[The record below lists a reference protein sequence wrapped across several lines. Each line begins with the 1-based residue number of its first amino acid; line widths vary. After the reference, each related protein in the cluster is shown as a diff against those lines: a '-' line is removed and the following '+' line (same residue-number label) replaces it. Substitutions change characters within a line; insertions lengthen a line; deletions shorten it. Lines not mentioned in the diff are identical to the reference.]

1 MVKNLTI
8 SCGKGIKIDK
18 KKIHEL
24 VSELKPILEFK
35 VSSLAINFVSPEE
48 ILEINSQYLKHFF
61 TTDIITFNYSGENFN
76 FDGEIFI
83 SYEDAYKNSK
93 KFKVSFDNE
102 LLRLV
107 IHGILHL
114 SGFDDMKKKD
124 KRLMKTLENALVKK
138 FGKQFRKLIKK

>member
-1 MVKNLTI
+1 MIKNLTI
-8 SCGKGIKIDK
+8 SCSKGIKVDK
-18 KKIHEL
+18 KKIHGL
-24 VSELKPILEFK
+24 ISGLKPILEFK
-35 VSSLAINFVSPEE
+35 VSSLVINFVSPEE
-48 ILEINSQYLKHFF
+48 ILELNGRYLRHFF

-83 SYEDAYKNSK
+83 SYEDALKNAK

-114 SGFDDMKKKD
+114 SGFDDMKKEEK
-124 KRLMKTLENALVKK
+124 KIMKKLENELVKK
-138 FGKQFRKLIKK
+138 FEKKFRKLIIK

>member
-1 MVKNLTI
+1 MVKNLSI

-24 VSELKPILEFK
+24 VAGLKPVLEFK
-35 VSSLAINFVSPEE
+35 VSSLTINFVTPEE

-83 SYEDAYKNSK
+83 SYEDALKNSK

-114 SGFDDMKKKD
+114 SGFDDMKKEE
-124 KRLMKTLENALVKK
+124 KRIMKKLENDLVKIFEK
-138 FGKQFRKLIKK
+138 KFRKLILK